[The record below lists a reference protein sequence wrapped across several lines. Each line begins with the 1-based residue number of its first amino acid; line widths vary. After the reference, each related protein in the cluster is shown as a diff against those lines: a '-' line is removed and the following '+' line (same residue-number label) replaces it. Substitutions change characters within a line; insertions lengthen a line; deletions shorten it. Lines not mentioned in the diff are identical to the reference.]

1 MATHRLSTLHPTSCY
16 PKYSLRKKSRHIP
29 KFLIFFLEPVSMV
42 YQPFTLFDVM
52 GTNFSRRLRY
62 LPHPCEVPLS
72 SKMGQWK
79 RSCRKKSLKHLRINQ
94 SLKKKIAY
102 MTHPK
107 KIKLTISDIPVFVM
121 TKWKSICLLP
131 NCVGLTPTT
140 SLCQVLQLLFMTSI
154 ERIPWTNATCP
165 LQTKICDF
173 VNHKFSAIWAKAT
186 IHWTIHHLTKNLSN
200 DDNKLKMLFQ

>member
-1 MATHRLSTLHPTSCY
+1 MQPQSVAAATSQVRSVNWSWLRLCLLPHFEDNISNSSCDLFCLSINLLAASSSLENRVSFGFVDLCADWNSWCHFSLVSRLLGVISSIRQHHGMATHRLSTLHPTSCY

-94 SLKKKIAY
+94 SLKK
-102 MTHPK
+102 
-107 KIKLTISDIPVFVM
+107 
-121 TKWKSICLLP
+121 
-131 NCVGLTPTT
+131 
-140 SLCQVLQLLFMTSI
+140 
-154 ERIPWTNATCP
+154 R
-165 LQTKICDF
+165 
-173 VNHKFSAIWAKAT
+173 
-186 IHWTIHHLTKNLSN
+186 
-200 DDNKLKMLFQ
+200 

>member
-79 RSCRKKSLKHLRINQ
+79 RSCRKKVWNICASISH
-94 SLKKKIAY
+94 SKKDSIHDTSKEDKTHDIGYPSFRDDKMKEYLLVTKLCWFDPYNLFVSGIA
-102 MTHPK
+102 
-107 KIKLTISDIPVFVM
+107 
-121 TKWKSICLLP
+121 
-131 NCVGLTPTT
+131 TP
-140 SLCQVLQLLFMTSI
+140 FHDFN
-154 ERIPWTNATCP
+154 WTYSV
-165 LQTKICDF
+165 D
-173 VNHKFSAIWAKAT
+173 
-186 IHWTIHHLTKNLSN
+186 
-200 DDNKLKMLFQ
+200 